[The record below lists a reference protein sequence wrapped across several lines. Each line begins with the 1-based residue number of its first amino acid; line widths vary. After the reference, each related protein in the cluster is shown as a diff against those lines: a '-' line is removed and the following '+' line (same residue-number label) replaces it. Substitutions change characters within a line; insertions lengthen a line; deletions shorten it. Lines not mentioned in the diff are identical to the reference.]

1 MRIDILGVGFD
12 NLTMTEAVAR
22 GCELLAGEGAHYVVT
37 PNPEIVETCRA
48 DAEAMAAV
56 NGADLVLPDGIGVI
70 YGAKLLGTP
79 LKSRVPGIEFGT
91 AMLAHCAE
99 TGKKVFLFGAKPG
112 VAEQAAKNLCEKL
125 PGLQIA
131 GTHDGYF
138 TDAESDAIAA
148 EIRTSGAD
156 MALVCLGAPKQEKWM
171 AQYGAATMRLHIM
184 FIGDF
189 EKAVTWSNEAV
200 KGSKRFLDRCF
211 NLQDIATAE
220 ETISAKNESIV
231 HKTIKKVTQD
241 IDELKMNT
249 AIAAMMTM
257 VNELYANGCSKGDV
271 EMLCLLLSPF
281 APHMVEEM
289 WENMGFAAKYG
300 KMAMQMPW
308 PTHDEAKTVDS
319 HVEMAVQVNGKLKG
333 TVTVP
338 MDSDEAAVVAAAM
351 DTDKVKKAV
360 EGMSVVKTIHVKN
373 KLVNLIVKPAR

>member
-99 TGKKVFLFGAKPG
+99 TGKRVYLFGAKPG

-138 TDAESDAIAA
+138 KEDAPIAA
-148 EIRTSGAD
+148 EIKASGAD
-156 MALVCLGAPKQEKWM
+156 MALVCLGAPKQELFM
-171 AQYGAATMRLHIM
+171 
-184 FIGDF
+184 
-189 EKAVTWSNEAV
+189 
-200 KGSKRFLDRCF
+200 
-211 NLQDIATAE
+211 
-220 ETISAKNESIV
+220 
-231 HKTIKKVTQD
+231 
-241 IDELKMNT
+241 
-249 AIAAMMTM
+249 
-257 VNELYANGCSKGDV
+257 
-271 EMLCLLLSPF
+271 
-281 APHMVEEM
+281 
-289 WENMGFAAKYG
+289 AKYG
-300 KMAMQMPW
+300 
-308 PTHDEAKTVDS
+308 EATGCHLLMGLGGSMDIFAGVAQRAPEFYCKHNLEWFYRLIKNPSRIGRMMKLPLFLV
-319 HVEMAVQVNGKLKG
+319 HVSGA
-333 TVTVP
+333 
-338 MDSDEAAVVAAAM
+338 
-351 DTDKVKKAV
+351 
-360 EGMSVVKTIHVKN
+360 KN
-373 KLVNLIVKPAR
+373 K